1 MFNKSDLMLEELIGH
16 RYGTRKGYPEGLET
30 NHVILLSFVSDHMHH
45 FKILV
50 PEWQMSFNF
59 QTTLIY

>member
-1 MFNKSDLMLEELIGH
+1 MLKELIGP
-16 RYGTRKGYPEGLET
+16 RCGTRKGYPEGLET
-30 NHVILLSFVSDHMHH
+30 KNVILLSFVPDYMCH

-50 PEWQMSFNF
+50 PEWQTSFNF